1 MNRAMKLNA
10 AAHSTAILGDST
22 RVDTTVAIEFAASWN
37 PLITSKI
44 NAVTIVTMTMA
55 EMDMALRV
63 LEDDA
68 LDDVRDVLAAIACA
82 LEVLVDLFPL
92 DDDDRILLL
101 FEQPRHRAAEDRVG
115 LVLE

>member
-22 RVDTTVAIEFAASWN
+22 RVDTTVAIEFAASWK

-44 NAVTIVTMTMA
+44 NAAAIVTMTMI
-55 EMDMALRV
+55 ETDITRSGSCV
-63 LEDDA
+63 LEDHA
-68 LDDVRDVLAAIACA
+68 LDDVRDILAAVGRA

-92 DDDDRILLL
+92 DDDDRVLL
-101 FEQPRHRAAEDRVG
+101 F
-115 LVLE
+115 